1 MDLNYEKKLL
11 DLLGYTLSG
20 SDKNKEYKILDKE
33 EVVGYIKYQK
43 IQSRNKRKGEPA
55 IYGLITNINS
65 NQIVFNNIRKIYDNG
80 FQMYTDKDIDF
91 YELDIKRDN
100 DIDRVELNLGESFNI
115 NIWSKKFGY
124 SKLSIDCNG
133 IHLFYSSKTD
143 NYNIQ
148 EIVNYRL
155 TNETLSHYEYQITYC
170 DKHLKLTGDK
180 GVTTREISG
189 YQIDL
194 NKLKIFEKT
203 YINDKLRTKWETC
216 VDGTIEEMVLK
227 HEMGIDAFNHYRYLL
242 GKILPFKYDIIDE
255 VIHPELI
262 DEYNLKLFIPITE
275 NKEKIYS

>member
-11 DLLGYTLSG
+11 DLLGFSLCG
-20 SDKNKEYKILDKE
+20 PDKNKEYKILDTE

-43 IQSRNKRKGEPA
+43 IQNRNKKNGEPA
-55 IYGLITNINS
+55 IYGLVANINS
-65 NQIVFNNIRKIYDNG
+65 SQIVFNSIRKIYDNG
-80 FQMYTDKDIDF
+80 FQLYTDKDLDF
-91 YELDIKRDN
+91 YEFDIKRDN
-100 DIDRVELNLGESFNI
+100 ALDHVELTIGESFNI
-115 NIWSKKFGY
+115 NVWSKKYDY

-133 IHLFYSSKTD
+133 IFLFYNSQSD

-148 EIVNYRL
+148 ETVSYYL
-155 TNETLSHYEYQITYC
+155 TNDILSHYEYQISYW
-170 DKHLKLTGDK
+170 DKNIRLTGDK

-194 NKLKIFEKT
+194 NKLKIIEKS
-203 YINDKLRTKWETC
+203 YINERLRTKCEMC
-216 VDGTIEEMVLK
+216 VEGNVEEMALK

-242 GKILPFKYDIIDE
+242 RIILPFKNDLIDE
-255 VIHPELI
+255 IISPELI

>member
-20 SDKNKEYKILDKE
+20 PDKNKEYKILDKE
-33 EVVGYIKYQK
+33 AVVGYIKYQK

-242 GKILPFKYDIIDE
+242 GKILPFKFDIIDE